1 MTFDQRLADR
11 QSKSRA
17 FTLDTMSL
25 NLPER
30 LEDVLACLVWNTGSM
45 IADPHLDK
53 TVACPRLHL
62 YLRLWR
68 RELCRVAH
76 QIDQHLRHPL
86 PVCQRRRQRV
96 GCPAANDVRG

>member
-1 MTFDQRLADR
+1 MTLAPRLADT
-11 QSKSRA
+11 QYTSSA
-17 FTLDTMSL
+17 FTFVTMSL

-30 LEDVLACLVWNTGSM
+30 LEDVLACLVRNAGSM

-62 YLRLWR
+62 YFRLWR